1 MIDCQEPWAVA
12 GAEYYVQD
20 SGRTIFRNFFS
31 KATESG
37 ETEPS
42 SYISRLIESG
52 NLPSWAFWTKFANWA
67 KSCRGWEMIA
77 SLSMC
82 PQVFSKIKQP

>member
-1 MIDCQEPWAVA
+1 MIDCQEPWALA

-37 ETEPS
+37 RR
-42 SYISRLIESG
+42 SRPRTSQG
-52 NLPSWAFWTKFANWA
+52 
-67 KSCRGWEMIA
+67 
-77 SLSMC
+77 
-82 PQVFSKIKQP
+82 

>member
-31 KATESG
+31 KATESAPP
-37 ETEPS
+37 ETATS
-42 SYISRLIESG
+42 VRTFTQFSR
-52 NLPSWAFWTKFANWA
+52 
-67 KSCRGWEMIA
+67 
-77 SLSMC
+77 
-82 PQVFSKIKQP
+82 